1 MKYFLGVILALI
13 MAVVGIGYYFYTQ
26 IAFVPEWYKHEPPQN
41 IKKMVKDG
49 HNISREIRKKLK
61 AGKPV
66 KMSEAQV
73 TALILS
79 SMGEELSMNPNK
91 IVKGIK
97 TKLSENKLEVE
108 AVVNLREFSKTKLPK
123 KIQGLFNQI
132 LEVLPKDI
140 FEEFYAKV
148 EGAPITR
155 NGRLGFDQSSF
166 AQLGSVKYSV
176 GDLAS
181 KIDKGKGTDGF
192 IPLTKL
198 PFSNISL
205 SDGALVV
212 NPTSKKDTS

>member
-13 MAVVGIGYYFYTQ
+13 MAVVGIGYYYYTQ
-26 IAFVPEWYKHEPPQN
+26 IAFVPEWYKQEPTQN
-41 IKKMVKDG
+41 IKAMVKDG
-49 HNISREIRKKLK
+49 HNISREIMRKLK
-61 AGKPV
+61 AGRRV
-66 KMSEAQV
+66 KMSEVQV

-79 SMGEELSMNPNK
+79 SMEEELSMNPEK

-108 AVVNLREFSKTKLPK
+108 AVVNLKEISKTKIPK
-123 KIQGLFNQI
+123 KMQGLFNQI
-132 LEVLPKDI
+132 LEVLPKDL

-166 AQLGSVKYSV
+166 AQLGSIKYSV
-176 GDLAS
+176 DELAS
-181 KIDKGKGTDGF
+181 KIDKIKETDGF

-205 SDGALVV
+205 SDGALAI
-212 NPTSKKDTS
+212 NPNL